1 MGKLLNHSVCFEIF
15 RPCTIFMGY
24 STMRKRVLEIIEI
37 GVENDTLSKIY
48 DAGMMVIILISIFPL
63 VFKTHAAWM
72 DIVDGI
78 SVTIF
83 IIDYL
88 LRWITADL
96 KYHSKIGFF
105 RYPFGLMAIIDLL
118 AILPSLSLLNNS
130 LKLLK
135 LFRLFRSIRV
145 LRVFKIFRYSK
156 SINMIINVFMAQKE
170 TLATIAGIAVGYVL
184 ISALVILN
192 VEPETFDNYF
202 EAVYWATISLTT
214 VGYGDIYP
222 ITILGK
228 IITMISS
235 VLGIAIVALPAGV
248 ITAGIMEEINKNG
261 ME

>member
-1 MGKLLNHSVCFEIF
+1 
-15 RPCTIFMGY
+15 
-24 STMRKRVLEIIEI
+24 MRKRILEILEI
-37 GVENDTLSKIY
+37 GLDNDTLSKIY

-63 VFKTHAAWM
+63 AFKSHAVWM

-78 SVTIF
+78 SVTVF
-83 IIDYL
+83 SIDYL
-88 LRWITADL
+88 LRWSTADL
-96 KYHSKIGFF
+96 KYHSKLGFLK
-105 RYPFGLMAIIDLL
+105 YPFNPMAIIDLL

-130 LKLLK
+130 FKLLK

-156 SINMIINVFMAQKE
+156 SVSMIINVFKAQKE
-170 TLATIAGIAVGYVL
+170 TLITIAGIAVGYVL
-184 ISALVILN
+184 ISALVVLN

-222 ITILGK
+222 ITTLGK

-235 VLGIAIVALPAGV
+235 VLGIAIVALPAGI
-248 ITAGIMEEINKNG
+248 ITAGLMDELQKRKNAD
-261 ME
+261 

>member
-1 MGKLLNHSVCFEIF
+1 
-15 RPCTIFMGY
+15 
-24 STMRKRVLEIIEI
+24 MRKRILEIIEI
-37 GVENDTLSKIY
+37 GAENDTLSKIY
-48 DAGMMVIILISIFPL
+48 DAGMMVIILASILPL
-63 VFKTHAAWM
+63 VFKTHATWM
-72 DIVDGI
+72 NIVDAI
-78 SVTIF
+78 SVTVF

-88 LRWITADL
+88 LRWSTADI
-96 KYHSKIGFF
+96 KYHSRIGFVK
-105 RYPFGLMAIIDLL
+105 YPFGLMAIIDLL
-118 AILPSLSLLNNS
+118 AILPSLFLLNSS

-156 SINMIINVFMAQKE
+156 SINMIINVFKAQKE
-170 TLATIAGIAVGYVL
+170 TLVTIAGIAVGYVL
-184 ISALVILN
+184 ISALVVLN

-248 ITAGIMEEINKNG
+248 ITAGIMDEINRNG
-261 ME
+261 KE

>member
-1 MGKLLNHSVCFEIF
+1 
-15 RPCTIFMGY
+15 
-24 STMRKRVLEIIEI
+24 MRKRILEIIEI
-37 GVENDTLSKIY
+37 GAENDTASKIY
-48 DAGMMVIILISIFPL
+48 DAGMMVIIFASIFPL
-63 VFKTHAAWM
+63 AFKSHAAWM
-72 DIVDGI
+72 DVVDSI
-78 SVTIF
+78 SLLVF

-96 KYHSKIGFF
+96 KYHSKFGFL
-105 RYPFGLMAIIDLL
+105 RYPIGPMAIIDLL
-118 AILPSLSLLNNS
+118 AILPSLSLLNSS

-135 LFRLFRSIRV
+135 LFRLLRSIRV

-156 SINMIINVFMAQKE
+156 SINIVINVFKAQKE

-222 ITILGK
+222 TTLPGK

-248 ITAGIMEEINKNG
+248 ITAGLMDELQKTRNTD
-261 ME
+261 

>member
-1 MGKLLNHSVCFEIF
+1 
-15 RPCTIFMGY
+15 
-24 STMRKRVLEIIEI
+24 MRKRILEIIEI
-37 GVENDTLSKIY
+37 GAENDTASKIY
-48 DAGMMVIILISIFPL
+48 DMGMMAIILASIFPL
-63 VFKTHAAWM
+63 AFKSHAAWM
-72 DIVDGI
+72 DVVDSI
-78 SVTIF
+78 SLLVF

-88 LRWITADL
+88 LRWITSDL
-96 KYHSKIGFF
+96 KYHSKFGFF
-105 RYPFGLMAIIDLL
+105 RYPFGPMAIIDLL
-118 AILPSLSLLNNS
+118 AILPSLSLLNSS

-135 LFRLFRSIRV
+135 LFRLLRSIRV

-156 SINMIINVFMAQKE
+156 SINIVINVFKAQKE

-222 ITILGK
+222 TTLPGK

-248 ITAGIMEEINKNG
+248 ITAGLMDELQK
-261 ME
+261 